1 MKKIILFIVSIFC
14 ICYLSAQDHVVIYRN
29 DGTINLFLKEE
40 IDSIK
45 TSKVALDNIVVHDN
59 DYIVQEIYTQDSI
72 YRIPLANID
81 SISTTLPE
89 SRLNKNVITFD
100 NGVTPF
106 VTDVKDQSFN
116 LSFST
121 PKQYIPKVNDIVA
134 TTFDCEAFP
143 DGLIARIE
151 KIDETSSGL
160 VCTYFNSSIDELY
173 EQIFY
178 IGYIEGG
185 DSSSAKSKKVPTR
198 VSASATKILWDK
210 DFEKGWFKDG
220 TSTIL
225 MGGDVAYMKVTI
237 TKTLTTPM
245 SVSID
250 LVNDFQTTI
259 DFQASSTFEREPS
272 RFQIGPVI
280 RCGRIYI
287 PEFPLIWFEPQL
299 SLYGYVKSKGGVD
312 LTYSAHLNRK
322 DKYTLIY
329 SNRSWNFYYSPLT
342 DAAVDVAE
350 VSMNG
355 YCEVGVQP
363 EFMISLNSTKTGIG
377 ISSSFGLRETVDFK
391 FDVSNYINTGV
402 YDAIKE
408 SKAITSSPQSVSV
421 FVQKGLFEKDA
432 SRASFN
438 LLERNLPLG
447 EPKYILPSF
456 QQLKQKDGS
465 RSGSIVVSTT
475 MQKDLLLPVTCGLAI
490 YDSNDK
496 LVETFYSSVPYKTS
510 ATWPL
515 KELANE
521 FSSLNPLKKYQC
533 YPIVKFGKTE
543 FRATPSIPIDFE
555 TKVIT
560 GEVKNLSS
568 TIAVLHGQIQGVP
581 SDAACSHG
589 ICYKPVS
596 ASDDSWIFLT
606 TSQDHND
613 YAIEVGGLKEK
624 EEYYYCAFLKVED
637 EYTYGD
643 VKKFRSSVKEPL
655 NVDVVM
661 CIDCTGSMS
670 GIISTIKRNA
680 ISFYD
685 SFANACEQ
693 KDIELES
700 LTAQVIGFRDL
711 AIGEPMQ
718 ISSHYSLP
726 GQRSS
731 FNQFVQNLNA
741 TGGGDTPESGLEAL
755 SNAFSRLRW
764 SGDDEKYRQ
773 VIILWTDAPYLNTMS
788 VSSLYD
794 QWISMP
800 MGKRLILFAPSGIS
814 ETNSGSWSTF
824 DSWTN
829 TQRNSN
835 LTSAFA
841 NFDYILDVVAGEL
854 SRSAKNKFIQ
864 TEEENENVEF
874 NPNE

>member
-1 MKKIILFIVSIFC
+1 M
-14 ICYLSAQDHVVIYRN
+14 SAQNHVIIYRN
-29 DGTINLFLKEE
+29 DGTINIFLKEE

-45 TSKVALDNIVVHDN
+45 TSKIALDNIVVHDK
-59 DYIVQEIYTQDSI
+59 DHIVQEIYTQDSI

-100 NGVTPF
+100 NGVSPF
-106 VTDVKDQSFN
+106 VANVKDKSFC
-116 LSFST
+116 LSSST
-121 PKQYIPKVNDIVA
+121 PEQYIPKVNDIVA
-134 TTFDCEAFP
+134 TTSDCEAFP

-151 KIDETSSGL
+151 KVDETSSGF
-160 VCTYFNSSIDELY
+160 VCTYSNASIDELY

-178 IGYIEGG
+178 IGYIEGDASG
-185 DSSSAKSKKVPTR
+185 SAKSKKGATR

-225 MGGDVAYMKVTI
+225 MGGDVAYMKVAI

-250 LVNDFQTTI
+250 LVNEFQTTI

-280 RCGRIYI
+280 RCGRICI

-299 SLYGYVKSKGGVD
+299 SLYGYVKSEGGVD
-312 LTYSAHLNRK
+312 LTYSAHLSRK

-329 SNRSWNFYYSPLT
+329 SNRSWNFYHAPLT

-355 YCEVGVQP
+355 YCEVGIQP
-363 EFMISLNSTKTGIG
+363 EFLISLNSTKTGIG
-377 ISSSFGLRETVDFK
+377 ISSSFGLREIVDFK
-391 FDVSNYINTGV
+391 FDALNYINTSV
-402 YDAIKE
+402 YDAMKE
-408 SKAITSSPQSVSV
+408 SKAIFSSPQSASV
-421 FVQKGLFEKDA
+421 FAQAGLFAKDA
-432 SRASFN
+432 PRASFN
-438 LLERNLPLG
+438 LMERNLPLG
-447 EPKYILPSF
+447 EPLYILPSF
-456 QQLKQKDGS
+456 HQLKQKDGS
-465 RSGSIVVSTT
+465 RSGSIVVSTM
-475 MQKDLLLPVTCGLAI
+475 MQKELLLPVTCGLAI

-496 LVETFYSSVPYKTS
+496 LVETFYSSVPYKTT

-521 FSSLNPLKKYQC
+521 FSSLNPLKKYKC
-533 YPIVKFGKTE
+533 YPIVKFGKIE

-555 TKVIT
+555 TKVLT
-560 GEVKNLSS
+560 GDAKNLSS

-581 SDAACSHG
+581 QEVACSYG

-606 TSQDHND
+606 TSQEHND

-637 EYTYGD
+637 KYTYGD
-643 VKKFRSSVKEPL
+643 VKKFRSSVKKPL

-685 SFANACEQ
+685 SFVSACEQ
-693 KDIELES
+693 NDIELEA

-711 AIGEPMQ
+711 EIGEPMQ

-726 GQRSS
+726 TQRGS
-731 FNQFVQNLNA
+731 FNQFIQNLSA
-741 TGGGDTPESGLEAL
+741 SGGGDTPESGLEAL
-755 SNAFSRLRW
+755 SSAFSRLRW

-773 VIILWTDAPYLNTMS
+773 VVILWTDAPYLNTMS
-788 VSSLYD
+788 VSSLYN
-794 QWISMP
+794 QWVSMP
-800 MGKRLILFAPSGIS
+800 TGKRLILFAPSGTS
-814 ETNSGSWSTF
+814 ETNSGNWSTF
-824 DSWTN
+824 NLWTN
-829 TQRNSN
+829 TLRNTN
-835 LTSAFA
+835 LTSAFT
-841 NFDYILDVVAGEL
+841 NFDYILNIVAGEL
-854 SRSAKNKFIQ
+854 TRSAQSKFIQ
-864 TEEENENVEF
+864 SDEEDENVDF